1 MRGPSSQ
8 DCEKS
13 YARTGIPS
21 ENLQKRKA
29 SPLSFNSSHLV
40 QIQGLQ
46 SAAENFVSREKENY
60 TVNA

>member
-21 ENLQKRKA
+21 ENYKARHAAPQSLQ
-29 SPLSFNSSHLV
+29 SLNLV

-46 SAAENFVSREKENY
+46 PAVRNIPAKMTEGIE
-60 TVNA
+60 AGL